1 MTTPENPSAAGVSAV
16 PSTIPWDALVA
27 AATAARSRAY
37 APYSGF
43 RVGAALY
50 TADGETITG
59 CNVENR
65 SYGLCICAERTAV
78 VKAVE
83 SGRTDLRA
91 VVVVTDSSPPA
102 LPCGMCRET
111 LNEFGSDDLPILV
124 ANPEGERGRYT
135 LRELHPAPFTWGG
148 PKGAE

>member
-1 MTTPENPSAAGVSAV
+1 MTTAENLSATDPSA
-16 PSTIPWDALVA
+16 IPWQALVD
-27 AATAARSRAY
+27 AATSARSRAY

-50 TADGETITG
+50 TGDGDTITG

-83 SGRTDLRA
+83 GGRMELRA
-91 VVVVTDSSPPA
+91 LVVVSGISPPA

-111 LNEFGSDDLPILV
+111 LNEFAPDDLPILV
-124 ANPEGERGRYT
+124 ANPEGERMRYT
-135 LRELHPAPFTWGG
+135 LRELHPAPFTWSG
-148 PKGAE
+148 PGSAAGDSD